1 MKELIILTVIAALVF
16 LVFLVT
22 LILGFTKKNKK
33 FKKTSLI
40 LLFAFIGLTA
50 WTGFKFVSKTYNKVA
65 ETLRP
70 RTGDEIYDA
79 LFDKRQSDCI
89 KILNFQDQIV
99 PKIDYAIWLH
109 FETCPDE
116 LKRILSKHE
125 FKREKVSTAKW
136 NKKISLNE
144 TIAWF
149 NPKTLGDTILVYKY
163 STNDSKNIQTIWA
176 NLDSTIVF
184 VRDIFD

>member
-1 MKELIILTVIAALVF
+1 MKELIILTVISGLSF

-33 FKKTSLI
+33 LRLTA
-40 LLFAFIGLTA
+40 LLLFFAFIGLTA

-89 KILNFQDQIV
+89 KILNFQDQVV

-116 LKRILSKHE
+116 LKRILSRHD
-125 FKREKVSTAKW
+125 FKTEIVSTNGWDTDVPLAHE
-136 NKKISLNE
+136 N
-144 TIAWF
+144 WF
-149 NPKTLGDTILVYKY
+149 KPETLGDSIFVFIYNKDEYGNGQYIY
-163 STNDSKNIQTIWA
+163 SS
-176 NLDSTIVF
+176 LDSTKVF
-184 VRDIFD
+184 LKDILD